1 MKGATYAVRFDFPEG
16 TVYAGLYQGACGFAP
31 TLRTALLFPDAD
43 RALGTLTNGYGPA
56 RAWGRV
62 VPVTA

>member
-1 MKGATYAVRFDFPEG
+1 MSARTFAVRFDFPEA

-31 TLRTALLFPDAD
+31 SVATAMMFTDANV
-43 RALGTLTNGYGPA
+43 ALATLTNGYGPA